1 MARGEEGGGRTL
13 QLLVL
18 ALMAA
23 LGVGVGLV
31 AWDLGK
37 KVWLVFARYTMW
49 DGLIAESGKRN
60 YVDPR
65 LVKAVIWRESRF
77 RIDSSGLAGEVGL
90 MQIRPEGAAC
100 DWARANGVELP
111 CKGVMYNP
119 QLNIEI
125 GSWYLGK
132 AVRKWSGYKECF
144 ELALCEYNAGA
155 KRAEAWRPL
164 SPDESVKD
172 RINISSTL
180 AYVNSVMAKYNEYVR
195 ESEAAAREKE
205 GRRK

>member
-1 MARGEEGGGRTL
+1 MARGDAEGKTL
-13 QLLVL
+13 QLIVL
-18 ALMAA
+18 ALMVG
-23 LGVGVGLV
+23 LGVFVGML

-37 KVWLVFARYTMW
+37 KVWLVFARYSMW
-49 DGLIAESGKRN
+49 DGVIAECAKRN
-60 YVDPR
+60 CVDPR

-77 RIDSSGLAGEVGL
+77 RMDSSGLRGEVGL
-90 MQIRPEGAAC
+90 MQIMPEGAAA
-100 DWARANGVELP
+100 DWARINGVELP

-144 ELALCEYNAGA
+144 ELALCEYNAGPR
-155 KRAEAWRPL
+155 RAEAWRPL

-180 AYVNSVMAKYNEYVR
+180 AYVNSIMAKYNEYVR
-195 ESEAAAREKE
+195 DSEAALREKE
-205 GRRK
+205 GKRK